1 MHQLLLLRHAKSAWD
16 DPALSDHAR
25 PLNARGRRAAAAMA
39 GAMRGFGL
47 RPGLVLVSSSRRTL
61 QTLEMLAPPVGPLEG
76 PPRVEPMDDL
86 YLAPWTRLLD
96 AVRDAPEAVGSLL
109 VIAHNPGLHDLAL
122 ALAGGDRVGGGRARG
137 GESGGEVLP
146 QALAEAYPTAALAEF
161 AVAGSWSGL
170 APGGAKLVRFLQP
183 SDLPEMAA

>member
-39 GAMRGFGL
+39 GAMRGLGL
-47 RPGLVLVSSSRRTL
+47 RPQLVLVSSSRRTL
-61 QTLEMLAPPVGPLEG
+61 QTLETLGTLEG

-96 AVRDAPEAVGSLL
+96 AVREVPEEVGSVLL
-109 VIAHNPGLHDLAL
+109 IAHNPGLHDLAL
-122 ALAGGDRVGGGRARG
+122 ALAGEGSDSEGA
-137 GESGGEVLP
+137 P
-146 QALAEAYPTAALAEF
+146 PALAEAYPTAALAEF
-161 AVAGSWSGL
+161 AIEGEWRGL
-170 APGGAKLVRFLQP
+170 SPGGARLVRFLQP

>member
-39 GAMRGFGL
+39 GAMRGLGL
-47 RPGLVLVSSSRRTL
+47 RPQLVLVSSSRRTL
-61 QTLEMLAPPVGPLEG
+61 QTLETLGSLEG

-96 AVRDAPEAVGSLL
+96 AVREVPEAVGSVLL
-109 VIAHNPGLHDLAL
+109 IAHNPGLHDLAL
-122 ALAGGDRVGGGRARG
+122 ALVGEGSAS
-137 GESGGEVLP
+137 EPPAMP

-161 AVAGSWSGL
+161 SFEGPWSGL
-170 APGGAKLVRFLQP
+170 SSGGARLVRFLQP